1 MKNIKEIVA
10 DNLINLRKRKSWTQE
25 EVAKNL
31 NYSDN
36 TVSRWE
42 RAEICPSVETLQA
55 IADLYNVPLE
65 YLVKENVVKRVENNI
80 RNQKIKAFALCAMC
94 ISFLLLAITITYVC
108 LKTFYNLN
116 LWILFVWSVPA
127 AFLIIFAFACAWKKR
142 TFYFI
147 MLTIFIWTFLAA
159 LYLQFLQY
167 NLWMLFLIGTPCQLA
182 WSVWCYV
189 RPKKQKQKALE

>member
-10 DNLINLRKRKSWTQE
+10 DNLINLRKRKGWTQE
-25 EVAKNL
+25 EVAQNL

-55 IADLYNVPLE
+55 ISDLYNVPLE

-108 LKTFYNLN
+108 LKTFYNLSCVCMN
-116 LWILFVWSVPA
+116 SQV
-127 AFLIIFAFACAWKKR
+127 
-142 TFYFI
+142 
-147 MLTIFIWTFLAA
+147 TFL
-159 LYLQFLQY
+159 LMEFFIQ
-167 NLWMLFLIGTPCQLA
+167 
-182 WSVWCYV
+182 
-189 RPKKQKQKALE
+189 

>member
-10 DNLINLRKRKSWTQE
+10 DNLINLRKRKGWTQE
-25 EVAKNL
+25 EVAQNL

-94 ISFLLLAITITYVC
+94 IT
-108 LKTFYNLN
+108 
-116 LWILFVWSVPA
+116 
-127 AFLIIFAFACAWKKR
+127 
-142 TFYFI
+142 
-147 MLTIFIWTFLAA
+147 
-159 LYLQFLQY
+159 
-167 NLWMLFLIGTPCQLA
+167 
-182 WSVWCYV
+182 
-189 RPKKQKQKALE
+189 

>member
-10 DNLINLRKRKSWTQE
+10 DNLINLRKRKGWTQE
-25 EVAKNL
+25 EVAQNL

-55 IADLYNVPLE
+55 ISDLYNVPLE

-94 ISFLLLAITITYVC
+94 ISFLLLAITIPYVC

-142 TFYFI
+142 TFYFV

-167 NLWMLFLIGTPCQLA
+167 NLWMLFLIGAPCQLA

-189 RPKKQKQKALE
+189 RPKKQKQKVSE